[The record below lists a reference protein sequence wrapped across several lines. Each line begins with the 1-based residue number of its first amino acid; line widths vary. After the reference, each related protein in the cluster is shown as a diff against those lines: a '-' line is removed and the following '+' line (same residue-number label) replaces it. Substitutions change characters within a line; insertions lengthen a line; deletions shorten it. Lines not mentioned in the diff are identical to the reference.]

1 MEHITKRFGTF
12 YANRDVSFRVR
23 QGEIH
28 ALLGENGAGKST
40 LMNILAG
47 LYTSTEG
54 DIYID
59 GKRADIRN
67 PQDTR
72 ALGIGMVYQHFMLI
86 QAMTVIENVMLSMGQ
101 NGLVLNFEE
110 TRKKIQM
117 LYHEISFGCRAG
129 PFSS

>member
-67 PQDTR
+67 PQDAR
-72 ALGIGMVYQHFMLI
+72 GAWYWHGLSAFHADSGDDSDRKC
-86 QAMTVIENVMLSMGQ
+86 NVEYGA
-101 NGLVLNFEE
+101 E
-110 TRKKIQM
+110 
-117 LYHEISFGCRAG
+117 RAG
-129 PFSS
+129 PEL